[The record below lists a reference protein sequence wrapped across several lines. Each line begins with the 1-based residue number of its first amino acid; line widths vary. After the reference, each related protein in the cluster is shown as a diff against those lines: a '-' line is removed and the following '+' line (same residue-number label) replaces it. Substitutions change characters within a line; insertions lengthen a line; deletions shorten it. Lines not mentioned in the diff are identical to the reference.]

1 MAETFTICKVII
13 LQLIFLNVVYA
24 HNGICLAIKR
34 NEVLIHATTWMN
46 SENIMI
52 HELSQIQRNKHCKLH
67 LYEVTEWGNSEGKV
81 EGWLPGPEGI
91 GI

>member
-1 MAETFTICKVII
+1 
-13 LQLIFLNVVYA
+13 
-24 HNGICLAIKR
+24 
-34 NEVLIHATTWMN
+34 MN

-67 LYEVTEWGNSEGKV
+67 LYEVTEWENSEGKV
-81 EGWLPGPEGI
+81 GWLPGPEGI